1 MRLILTDTFIRNF
14 AIIAHIDHGK
24 STLADRLIEYC
35 EGVSKREMKEQI
47 LDSME
52 IERERGITI
61 KAQTVR
67 LEHVNNDNKYT
78 LNLIDTPGH
87 VDFSYEV
94 SRSMAACEGALL
106 IVDATQGVEAQTL
119 ANAWLAIEANLEI
132 IPVLNKVD
140 LASSDVDRVK
150 SQIKELI
157 GIETDDTV
165 SVSAKTGQGIK
176 DLLQK
181 IIYKCPYPKGKD
193 NGPLKAL
200 LIDSWYDSYLGV
212 MVLIRVKNGF
222 LKKNMKIKLLISN
235 TEYQIEKVGVFTPK
249 PIEVDLLKAGEVGFI
264 TANIKETSQA
274 WVGDTIVES
283 RNPNKLEPLPGFKP
297 SVPVVFCGLYPLDAN
312 EYDSLKVSLGKLK
325 LNDSSFTF
333 ENESSAALGLGFR
346 CGFLGLLHLEIIQER
361 LKREFGLDLIVT
373 PPSVVYKIIK
383 TDNEQ
388 KSIHN
393 PAEWPNQTK
402 IKQIKEP
409 WIKASIFSPETYI
422 GPIIQLCSEKRGIQK
437 EINFTGNR
445 VLLEY
450 FLPLNEVI
458 FDFHDKLKSISKGY
472 GSFDYEMS
480 DYRDGALQKVSILV
494 NGEIVEGLSFITHID
509 KATARGRV
517 ICNKLKESIP
527 KQLFKIAIQASIGS
541 KIIARETLSSLRKDV
556 IAKCYG
562 GDVTR
567 KRKLLDK
574 QKAGKKKMKQVG
586 NVNIPQ
592 EAFLAAIKL
601 DN

>member
-1 MRLILTDTFIRNF
+1 MTDTFIRNF

-24 STLADRLIEYC
+24 STLADRLIEFC
-35 EGVSKREMKEQI
+35 EGLSKREMKEQI

-67 LEHVNNDNKYT
+67 LEHKEKENKYI

-140 LASSDVDRVK
+140 LPSSDVEKVK
-150 SQIKELI
+150 KQISELI
-157 GIETDDTV
+157 GIETDDTIA
-165 SVSAKTGQGIK
+165 VSAKTGYGIK
-176 DLLQK
+176 ELLEK
-181 IIYKCPYPKGKD
+181 IIFKCPYPKGTD
-193 NGPLKAL
+193 AEPLKAL
-200 LIDSWYDSYLGV
+200 LVDSWYDSYLGV
-212 MVLIRVKNGF
+212 MVLIRVKSGF
-222 LKKNMKIKLLISN
+222 LKKNMKIKLLISD
-235 TEYQIEKVGVFTPK
+235 TEYIIEKVGVFTPK
-249 PIEVDLLKAGEVGFI
+249 PVEVDILKAGEVGFI

-283 RNPNKLEPLPGFKP
+283 RNPNKLKPLPGFKP

-312 EYDSLKVSLGKLK
+312 EYDTLKTSLGKLK
-325 LNDSSFTF
+325 LNDSSFTY
-333 ENESSAALGLGFR
+333 ESESSAALGLGFR

-361 LKREFGLDLIVT
+361 LKREFNLDLIVT
-373 PPSVVYKIIK
+373 PPSVIYKIIR
-383 TDNEQ
+383 TDEIEE
-388 KSIHN
+388 SIHN
-393 PAEWPNQTK
+393 PAEWPLQTK
-402 IKQIKEP
+402 IKEIKEP
-409 WIKASIFSPETYI
+409 WIKASIFCPEHYI
-422 GPIIQLCSEKRGIQK
+422 GPIIQLCTEKRGVQK

-450 FLPLNEVI
+450 YLPLNEVI
-458 FDFHDKLKSISKGY
+458 FDFHDRLKSISKGY
-472 GSFDYEMS
+472 GSFDYEVHEYKS
-480 DYRDGALQKVSILV
+480 GNLQKVSILV
-494 NGEIVEGLSFITHID
+494 NGEIVEGLSFITHVD

-541 KIIARETLSSLRKDV
+541 KVIARETLSSLRKDV

-567 KRKLLDK
+567 KRKLLEK

-601 DN
+601 DD